1 MNSAFSA
8 LDRLFDPAHPVLTGE
23 GAQMLAD
30 LRAEPEVE
38 TRMSV
43 LAEKA
48 NGGQLS
54 AEERREYESWVRA
67 GTMMSILQAK
77 ARLYLKRLA
86 QPGCLR
92 HCAADP

>member
-1 MNSAFSA
+1 MKSVFSPF
-8 LDRLFDPAHPVLTGE
+8 DRLFDPAHPALTGE

-38 TRMSV
+38 TRMEI
-43 LAEKA
+43 LAERA
-48 NGGQLS
+48 NQGGLS

-67 GTMMSILQAK
+67 GTLISILQAK

-86 QPGCLR
+86 QPV
-92 HCAADP
+92 